1 MSVRGWFSRK
11 RAPAAGRSS
20 VFSTVVSSEFTAAEE
35 PVKMTGTTTF
45 GAEAAAAVF
54 VAHGLSD
61 GGVLELVGQLVPEPD
76 NAADPGA
83 VAVHVEGAR
92 VGYLPG
98 HLANLLELAP
108 GHVLSCQ
115 VQLWAATDRGRLRV
129 VGWVAYGDGPVT
141 WPHTPSNPPAIT
153 VADQRT
159 QQAAA
164 TTAMV
169 DDALG
174 GRDPVRAAQF
184 KRGLVGAHHYL
195 ETVEPIKQLKR
206 EGRLEE
212 ALALCYGAIDG
223 AERDR
228 DGREPA
234 PWYTEQAAIIHRKRG
249 EHDQEVAV
257 LQRWLRMCPPDRRA
271 GSKIQ
276 ERLDKMQPPG

>member
-11 RAPAAGRSS
+11 PAPADRRPS
-20 VFSTVVSSEFTAAEE
+20 VSTGVSSGFTAAGE
-35 PVKMTGTTTF
+35 PVKMAGTTTV
-45 GAEAAAAVF
+45 GAEAAAALF
-54 VAHGLSD
+54 AAHGLPD
-61 GGVLELVGQLVPEPD
+61 GGVLEQVGHLVPEPG
-76 NAADPGA
+76 NATDPGA
-83 VAVHVEGAR
+83 VAVDVEGAR

-98 HLANLLELAP
+98 HLANLLDLAP
-108 GHVLSCQ
+108 GHALPCQ
-115 VQLWAATDRGRLRV
+115 VQLWAAPDRGRLRA
-129 VGWVAYGDGPVT
+129 VGWVAYGDRPAT

-159 QQAAA
+159 QRAAA

-174 GRDPVRAAQF
+174 GRDPARAAQF

-212 ALALCYGAIDG
+212 ALALCYAAIDG

-234 PWYTEQAAIIHRKRG
+234 PWYTEQAAIMHRKRG

-257 LQRWLRMCPPDRRA
+257 LQRWLRMCPADRRA

-276 ERLDKMQPPG
+276 ERLDKLQAPG